1 MVRIICLLLGLIF
14 STGGWHYNMQEAK
27 EVARKEHKH
36 ILLNFSGSDWCGPC
50 ILLRKNIFDDP
61 VFLKMADTALVLVE
75 ADFPRMKKNRLSEEQ
90 QRLNDQAADRYNKNG
105 RFPLT
110 LLLDADGK
118 ILKEWEGYPAIKPGE
133 FSLEV
138 RAAIDANK

>member
-1 MVRIICLLLGLIF
+1 MKKGFLFLLSLFFLSF
-14 STGGWHYNMQEAK
+14 TGWHYNLDDAK
-27 EVARKEHKH
+27 QTAKKEHKH

-61 VFLKMADTALVLVE
+61 VFLKMADTVLVLVE

-105 RFPLT
+105 RFPYG
-110 LLLDADGK
+110 AK
-118 ILKEWEGYPAIKPGE
+118 C
-133 FSLEV
+133 
-138 RAAIDANK
+138 RARTSRCRKN